1 MTFLNRQNVLKRWKV
16 LWSDQFNYV
25 LLFFIEL
32 QSCMSRYT
40 GFEYNTTIILSIYWL
55 FLEKTVNDVIL
66 FLSTSIS
73 RENLNVSKIP
83 VINFFSFV
91 YSYETSL
98 GKYIY
103 IYYMKQLRKLTCC
116 FLTIFFKTPV
126 SSCFSKTSLI
136 DTKYWTFVGTFE
148 NILKKNQSK

>member
-1 MTFLNRQNVLKRWKV
+1 MCLNAGKFYEVTNSIMFCSSLSNCNHACLGILGLSITQ
-16 LWSDQFNYV
+16 Q
-25 LLFFIEL
+25 LFF
-32 QSCMSRYT
+32 RYT
-40 GFEYNTTIILSIYWL
+40 DF

-103 IYYMKQLRKLTCC
+103 IYILYETITKVNML
-116 FLTIFFKTPV
+116 FLNN
-126 SSCFSKTSLI
+126 L
-136 DTKYWTFVGTFE
+136 
-148 NILKKNQSK
+148 L